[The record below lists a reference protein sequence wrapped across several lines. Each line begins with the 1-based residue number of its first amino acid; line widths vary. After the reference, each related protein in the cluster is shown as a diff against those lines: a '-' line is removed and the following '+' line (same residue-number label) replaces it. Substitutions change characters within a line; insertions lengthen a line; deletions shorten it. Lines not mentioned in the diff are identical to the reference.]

1 MSTRTTLAILV
12 ALIVSGCVTLPETGS
27 IRPGESFQL
36 VSVDGRSAGAR
47 GFFIQFAG
55 DGTYAARFECGDH
68 FGTFTAGEVLSLQPG
83 ASAPGACDRVDL
95 RTGRAIVT
103 PPSYARDFFAAP
115 SFAVERRGAGV
126 TLVSRTHRFRFQE
139 PASSTATHLPVLS
152 SKPDVMLTA
161 LARGRLMVRAGCI
174 RIVGK
179 GDGDGML
186 VIWPAGSQLVTDN
199 RRQIVVVGGS
209 GRRLVV
215 GSNVSLGGGGSDQF
229 DPEALTEPLPPTC
242 SGPYFSGY

>member
-1 MSTRTTLAILV
+1 MTLRTIKV
-12 ALIVSGCVTLPETGS
+12 AVAMLTASGCATLPEAES
-27 IRPGESFQL
+27 ARP
-36 VSVDGRSAGAR
+36 SA
-47 GFFIQFAG
+47 
-55 DGTYAARFECGDH
+55 
-68 FGTFTAGEVLSLQPG
+68 
-83 ASAPGACDRVDL
+83 
-95 RTGRAIVT
+95 
-103 PPSYARDFFAAP
+103 
-115 SFAVERRGAGV
+115 
-126 TLVSRTHRFRFQE
+126 
-139 PASSTATHLPVLS
+139 ATHLPVLS
-152 SKPDVMLTA
+152 FKPDVMLTA

-179 GDGDGML
+179 GGGDGML

-215 GSNVSLGGGGSDQF
+215 GSNVSLGGGGSDRF